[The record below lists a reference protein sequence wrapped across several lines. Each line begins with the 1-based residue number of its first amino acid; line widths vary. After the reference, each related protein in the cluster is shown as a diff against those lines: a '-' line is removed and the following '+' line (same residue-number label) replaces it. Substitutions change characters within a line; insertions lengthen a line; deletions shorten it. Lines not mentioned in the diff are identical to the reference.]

1 MEHVVAFLKDF
12 IRLCKNMP
20 KINFTSLGN
29 IVFIYLSLRFFLDGV
44 EEYLIQ
50 PTAWYY
56 MKYLKESNMFLGLT
70 LASYSAATLVFSPFI
85 GALNVR
91 LQNSSKLIIVMGGVV
106 KLLGNMLYSI
116 PINGYFPMFGRFL
129 SGMGAST
136 VSVLFGVITK
146 GTSNENRAQAFLY
159 FQALF
164 FAGQVLGPT
173 LGSILTFNVDIFG
186 WQINAGN
193 SPGVLM
199 TIFWCFLLTFT
210 IFLPSNV
217 IENIE
222 EKQSNESVGEITDT
236 FKSSSGT
243 NDIIRPPSIVF
254 SLFYFTFVLVIFYS
268 VVGLYVPLLAA
279 HRLGLG
285 LLHVKLIF
293 INGTLFVF
301 ILFVLT
307 PLFLRIISEKNL
319 LILGKV
325 FLMFPIFVLLYF
337 SVSWNTTLSVN
348 AAYLLLLTMFI
359 LEANAVNFSLIC
371 SILTKLTP
379 VSSASFYQ
387 GINFAVL
394 HFGILVGRLIAGAT
408 FAKLPM
414 MYTGF
419 GLTVCWLFSML
430 WLSIEYKNFPRDI
443 EHQQ

>member
-1 MEHVVAFLKDF
+1 M
-12 IRLCKNMP
+12 
-20 KINFTSLGN
+20 
-29 IVFIYLSLRFFLDGV
+29 VFIYISLRFFSNGV

-56 MKYLKESNMFLGLT
+56 MKFLKESNVFLGLT
-70 LASYSAATLVFSPFI
+70 LASYSAATLVFSPFF

-91 LQNSSKLIIVMGGVV
+91 LQNSSKLIILMGGVV

-129 SGMGAST
+129 SGMGT
-136 VSVLFGVITK
+136 GTGSVLFGIIAK
-146 GTSNENRAQAFLY
+146 GSSHENRAQAFLY
-159 FQALF
+159 FEALF

-193 SPGVLM
+193 SPGVIM
-199 TIFWCFLLTFT
+199 MIIWCFLLTFT
-210 IFLPSNV
+210 IFLPSNLTE
-217 IENIE
+217 ENIE
-222 EKQSNESVGEITDT
+222 EKQSKEIIVGEKITDT
-236 FKSSSGT
+236 FKSSSET
-243 NDIIRPPSIVF
+243 NNIFRPPSIVF

-293 INGTLFVF
+293 INSTLFVF
-301 ILFVLT
+301 ILFILT

-348 AAYLLLLTMFI
+348 AAYLLPLTMFI
-359 LEANAVNFSLIC
+359 LEGNAVNFSLIC

-394 HFGILVGRLIAGAT
+394 HFGIMVGRLIAGAT

-414 MYTGF
+414 MYAGF